1 MVIKANSKLI
11 VKQAITMGFAFFCLM
26 KGVIKEDMITK
37 KLIVKRVINNNIVI
51 AENFKGQEVVAIG
64 KGLGFKK
71 DKYDS
76 ISEHE
81 ISKTFISLDNQNKQK
96 LLTLFNEVP
105 YEIIEL
111 TEEII
116 EMAQNE
122 LHATFNVSLVIALA
136 DHINFSVNQYKQ
148 GFDSFALVNEEVKR
162 FYKDEYEVGKKAL
175 QMINES
181 LNVNLKK
188 EESTSIAFHL
198 ITATENKTN
207 REALKIMKAVSEIM
221 NIVETDLKISLD
233 EDSMAYSRFV
243 IHLKFFMRRV
253 LFEAAKPMD
262 ESIGDIFSQIQSAHD
277 EANLCVNKIAD
288 YVSHTYKCVVNDDE
302 RLYLIIHVERLLK
315 QAKVDQ

>member
-1 MVIKANSKLI
+1 MINNKL
-11 VKQAITMGFAFFCLM
+11 T
-26 KGVIKEDMITK
+26 
-37 KLIVKRVINNNIVI
+37 VKRVINNNIVI

-116 EMAQNE
+116 EMAQNV

-175 QMINES
+175 QMINQT

-221 NIVETDLKISLD
+221 GIVEKNLKISLD
-233 EDSMAYSRFV
+233 EDSMTYSRFV

-253 LFEAAKPMD
+253 LFEAAKPTD
-262 ESIGDIFSQIQSAHD
+262 ESLGDIFSQIQTAHD
-277 EANLCVNKIAD
+277 EANLCVDKIAE
-288 YVSHTYKCVVNDDE
+288 YVLNTYNCVVNDDE

-315 QAKVDQ
+315 QAKVNQ

>member
-1 MVIKANSKLI
+1 M
-11 VKQAITMGFAFFCLM
+11 M
-26 KGVIKEDMITK
+26 KNQLK
-37 KLIVKRVINNNIVI
+37 VKRVINNNIVI

-71 DKYDS
+71 DKYDI
-76 ISEHE
+76 ISDNE
-81 ISKTFISLDNQNKQK
+81 ISKTFISLDNQNKQR
-96 LLTLFNEVP
+96 LLTLFDEAP

-111 TEEII
+111 TQSII

-122 LHATFNVSLVIALA
+122 LHATFNVNLVIALA
-136 DHINFSVNQYKQ
+136 DHINFSVNQYKS

-175 QMINES
+175 KMINET
-181 LNVNLKK
+181 LNINLKK

-221 NIVETDLKISLD
+221 NIVETDLSIVVD

-253 LFEAAKPMD
+253 LFEATKPSD
-262 ESIGDIFSQIQSAHD
+262 ESLGDIYSQIQTGHD
-277 EANLCVNKIAD
+277 EANLCVDKIAE
-288 YVSHTYKCVVNDDE
+288 YVSETYNCSVSDDE

-315 QAKVDQ
+315 QAKHNQ

>member
-11 VKQAITMGFAFFCLM
+11 VKQAITMGFAFFCLK
-26 KGVIKEDMITK
+26 KGVINENMINN

-116 EMAQNE
+116 EMAQNV

-162 FYKDEYEVGKKAL
+162 FYKDDYEVGKKAL
-175 QMINES
+175 QMINQT

-221 NIVETDLKISLD
+221 GIVEKNLKISLD
-233 EDSMAYSRFV
+233 EDSMTYSRFV

-253 LFEAAKPMD
+253 LFEAAKPTD
-262 ESIGDIFSQIQSAHD
+262 ESLGDIFSQIQTAHD
-277 EANLCVNKIAD
+277 EANLCVDKIAE
-288 YVSHTYKCVVNDDE
+288 YVLNTYNCVVNDDE

-315 QAKVDQ
+315 QAKVNQ

>member
-1 MVIKANSKLI
+1 MINNKL
-11 VKQAITMGFAFFCLM
+11 T
-26 KGVIKEDMITK
+26 
-37 KLIVKRVINNNIVI
+37 VKRVINNNIVI

-71 DKYDS
+71 DKYDL
-76 ISEHE
+76 ISEDE
-81 ISKTFISLDNQNKQK
+81 ISKTFISLDNRNKQK

-116 EMAQNE
+116 EMAQNA
-122 LHATFNVSLVIALA
+122 LHATFNVNLVIALA

-148 GFDSFALVNEEVKR
+148 GYDSFALVNEEVKR

-175 QMINES
+175 QMINQT

-198 ITATENKTN
+198 ITATENKSN

-221 NIVETDLKISLD
+221 SIVEKDLNISLD
-233 EDSMAYSRFV
+233 EDSMVYSRFV

-253 LFEAAKPMD
+253 LFEAAKPTD
-262 ESIGDIFSQIQSAHD
+262 ESLGDIFSQIQTAHD
-277 EANLCVNKIAD
+277 EANLCVDKIAD
-288 YVSHTYKCVVNDDE
+288 YVSHTYNCTVNDDE

-315 QAKVDQ
+315 QAKVNQ

>member
-1 MVIKANSKLI
+1 
-11 VKQAITMGFAFFCLM
+11 
-26 KGVIKEDMITK
+26 MINK

-81 ISKTFISLDNQNKQK
+81 ISKTFVSLDNQNKQK

-116 EMAQNE
+116 EMAQNA
-122 LHATFNVSLVIALA
+122 LHATFNVNLVIALA

-175 QMINES
+175 QMINQT
-181 LNVNLKK
+181 LHVNLKK

-221 NIVETDLKISLD
+221 RIVETDLKISLD

-253 LFEAAKPMD
+253 LFEAAKPTD

-277 EANLCVNKIAD
+277 EANLCVDKIAD
-288 YVSHTYKCVVNDDE
+288 YVSQTYHCMVNDDE

-315 QAKVDQ
+315 QAKVKQ

>member
-1 MVIKANSKLI
+1 
-11 VKQAITMGFAFFCLM
+11 
-26 KGVIKEDMITK
+26 MINK
-37 KLIVKRVINNNIVI
+37 KLIVKRVINNNIVL

-81 ISKTFISLDNQNKQK
+81 ISKTFVSLDNQNKQK

-116 EMAQNE
+116 EMAQNA
-122 LHATFNVSLVIALA
+122 LHATFNVNLVIALA

-175 QMINES
+175 QMINQT
-181 LNVNLKK
+181 LHVNLKK

-221 NIVETDLKISLD
+221 RIVETDLKISLD
-233 EDSMAYSRFV
+233 EDSMSYSRFV

-253 LFEAAKPMD
+253 LFEAAKPTD

-277 EANLCVNKIAD
+277 EANLCVDKIAD
-288 YVSHTYKCVVNDDE
+288 YVSQTYHCMVNDDE

-315 QAKVDQ
+315 QAKVKQ

>member
-1 MVIKANSKLI
+1 
-11 VKQAITMGFAFFCLM
+11 
-26 KGVIKEDMITK
+26 MINR

-51 AENFKGQEVVAIG
+51 AENFEGQEVVAIG

-111 TEEII
+111 TEAII
-116 EMAQNE
+116 EMAQNV

-175 QMINES
+175 QMINQT

-221 NIVETDLKISLD
+221 SIVETDLNISLD

-253 LFEAAKPMD
+253 LFEAAKPTD
-262 ESIGDIFSQIQSAHD
+262 ESLGDIFLTIQTAHD
-277 EANLCVNKIAD
+277 EANLCVDKIAD
-288 YVSHTYKCVVNDDE
+288 YVSNTYNCNVFDDE

-315 QAKVDQ
+315 QAKVKQ

>member
-1 MVIKANSKLI
+1 
-11 VKQAITMGFAFFCLM
+11 
-26 KGVIKEDMITK
+26 MINK

-81 ISKTFISLDNQNKQK
+81 ISKTFVSLDNQNKQK

-116 EMAQNE
+116 EMAQNA
-122 LHATFNVSLVIALA
+122 LHATFNVNLVIALA

-175 QMINES
+175 QMINQT
-181 LNVNLKK
+181 LHVNLKK

-221 NIVETDLKISLD
+221 CIVETDLKISLD

-253 LFEAAKPMD
+253 LFEAAKPTD

-277 EANLCVNKIAD
+277 EANLCVDKIAD
-288 YVSHTYKCVVNDDE
+288 YVSQTYHCMVNDDE

-315 QAKVDQ
+315 QAKVKQ

>member
-1 MVIKANSKLI
+1 
-11 VKQAITMGFAFFCLM
+11 
-26 KGVIKEDMITK
+26 MINK

-81 ISKTFISLDNQNKQK
+81 ISKTFVSLDNQNKQK

-116 EMAQNE
+116 EMAQNA
-122 LHATFNVSLVIALA
+122 LHATFNVNLVIALA

-175 QMINES
+175 QMINQT
-181 LNVNLKK
+181 LHVNLKK

-221 NIVETDLKISLD
+221 RIVETDLKISLD

-253 LFEAAKPMD
+253 LFEAAKPTD
-262 ESIGDIFSQIQSAHD
+262 ESIGDIFSQIQSTHD
-277 EANLCVNKIAD
+277 EANLCVDKIAD
-288 YVSHTYKCVVNDDE
+288 YVSQTYHCMVNDDE

-315 QAKVDQ
+315 QAKVKQ

>member
-1 MVIKANSKLI
+1 MINNKL
-11 VKQAITMGFAFFCLM
+11 T
-26 KGVIKEDMITK
+26 
-37 KLIVKRVINNNIVI
+37 VKRVINNNIVI

-71 DKYDS
+71 DKNDL

-81 ISKTFISLDNQNKQK
+81 ISKTFISLDNKNKQK

-116 EMAQNE
+116 EMAQNA
-122 LHATFNVSLVIALA
+122 LHATFNVNLVIALA
-136 DHINFSVNQYKQ
+136 DHINFSVNQYKL

-162 FYKDEYEVGKKAL
+162 FYKDEYEVGRKAL
-175 QMINES
+175 QMINQT

-207 REALKIMKAVSEIM
+207 RDALKIMKAVSEIM
-221 NIVETDLKISLD
+221 SIVEKDLNISLD
-233 EDSMAYSRFV
+233 EDSMTYSRFV

-253 LFEAAKPMD
+253 LFEAAKPTD
-262 ESIGDIFSQIQSAHD
+262 ESLGDIFLNIQTAHD
-277 EANLCVNKIAD
+277 EANLCVDKIAE
-288 YVSHTYKCVVNDDE
+288 YVLNTYNCIVNDDE

-315 QAKVDQ
+315 QAKVNQ